1 MPLRVPVRTQELI
14 SLKYPAERLLWPGR
28 ASPSAPQ
35 LLAFSPGQEQA
46 AGVWETCLATLR
58 WGRAPGKPSLAGA
71 CWAQTEDVNLLCANP
86 EMSSKEVNEHL
97 DLRAQNTGWGGSAE
111 LLSAL
116 PGGSLCPLQP
126 APQDLLSE
134 GPQLPN
140 NHFPLGV

>member
-1 MPLRVPVRTQELI
+1 MQVYKTHVTTPQMVVAVDPGQAGPRVC
-14 SLKYPAERLLWPGR
+14 R
-28 ASPSAPQ
+28 ANRVSPSP
-35 LLAFSPGQEQA
+35 LIWVSGS
-46 AGVWETCLATLR
+46 AGL
-58 WGRAPGKPSLAGA
+58 S
-71 CWAQTEDVNLLCANP
+71 VNLLCANP
-86 EMSSKEVNEHL
+86 EMSSKELNEHL

-126 APQDLLSE
+126 APQDFLSE

>member
-1 MPLRVPVRTQELI
+1 MVVAVEPGQAGPRVC
-14 SLKYPAERLLWPGR
+14 R
-28 ASPSAPQ
+28 ANRVSPSP
-35 LLAFSPGQEQA
+35 LIWVSGS
-46 AGVWETCLATLR
+46 AGL
-58 WGRAPGKPSLAGA
+58 S
-71 CWAQTEDVNLLCANP
+71 VNLLCANP
-86 EMSSKEVNEHL
+86 EMSSKELNEHL